1 MTRRSFRFPLGRGT
15 LRAAGSAS
23 LARTPVR
30 VGVVALAGA
39 TALSGC
45 SFRGVDSIPLPGGP
59 DLGPHPRTIKAEFGN
74 VLDLVPQSVVK
85 VNDVS
90 VGKVDDIKLGGGQQG
105 WHAVVTL
112 KIRSDVRLP
121 ENAYAR
127 IGQTSLLGEKFVELD
142 PPPVGEPARGQLSAG
157 AVIPLSRT
165 TRSTEIEEVLSA
177 MSLLLN
183 GGGLEQVTTI
193 TRELNAAMSGREA
206 TIRSVLGR
214 IDTFVGTLD
223 RNRSAITKALDSLD
237 RLTTK
242 LAAERKTIRTTIDTT
257 GPAITVLK
265 DNRADLTEML
275 VALDKLSRTTT
286 SVVNRSRDDLLAN
299 LKTLDPLLRNLNKA
313 GSNLPRNLEM
323 LLSYPF
329 PPTFGNV
336 IRGDYG
342 NIRLTLDLDFQ
353 SIAHNL
359 LGGTDL
365 EGLAGGQQ
373 MRSMLKVPNVTLP
386 RTPLGILPQLP
397 STGGLPGLGGQT
409 GQNGGN
415 PGRTGQNG
423 GKTGQTGKP
432 KPKALQGP
440 SDLHTLMTGGLS

>member
-1 MTRRSFRFPLGRGT
+1 MTRRSFR
-15 LRAAGSAS
+15 
-23 LARTPVR
+23 TPVR
-30 VGVVALAGA
+30 LGAIALAA
-39 TALSGC
+39 AAALSGC

-59 DLGPHPRTIKAEFGN
+59 DLGSHPRTVKVEFGN

-90 VGKVDDIKLGGGQQG
+90 VGKVDKIQLGGGQEG
-105 WHAVVTL
+105 WHALVTL
-112 KIRSDVRLP
+112 KVRSDVKLP

-142 PPPVGEPARGQLSAG
+142 EPPVGEPARGELTSG

-193 TRELNAAMSGREA
+193 TRELNAAMSGRES
-206 TIRSVLGR
+206 TIRSVLQR
-214 IDTFVGTLD
+214 INTFVGTLD
-223 RNRSAITKALDSLD
+223 RNRPAITKALDSLD

-242 LAAERKTIRTTIDTT
+242 LAAERKTIKATIDTT

-265 DNRADLTEML
+265 ENRADLTEML

-286 SVVNRSRDDLLAN
+286 SVVTQSRDDLLAN
-299 LKTLDPLLRNLNKA
+299 LKALDPLLRNLNKA
-313 GSNLPRNLEM
+313 GDNLPRNLET

-329 PPTFGNV
+329 APTFGNV

-342 NIRLTLDLDFQ
+342 NVRLTLDLDFQ
-353 SIAHNL
+353 NIAHNL

-386 RTPLGILPQLP
+386 RTPLGILPQMP
-397 STGGLPGLGGQT
+397 SSGGLPGLGGT
-409 GQNGGN
+409 GGTGTGG
-415 PGRTGQNG
+415 TGG
-423 GKTGQTGKP
+423 GGQGGQGGKP
-432 KPKALQGP
+432 KPKALEGP
-440 SDLHTLMTGGLS
+440 NDLHTLMTGGLS